1 MSQTVHD
8 LPLPVSSPLSNFLR
22 TPINWLL
29 IFVPITL
36 ILERVPNA
44 PAPLVFFS
52 AGISI
57 VPVAALIVR
66 ATEQLAT
73 RTGDAIGGL
82 LNATFGNAP
91 ELIISLVALRAGYLD
106 MVRASLVGA
115 ILANLLLA
123 LGVAFLTGGLR
134 FHDQKFN
141 PTAARAYSTMMFL
154 AAISMTVPSAFS
166 RVFAP
171 QGVVRE
177 EKLLNI
183 GIAVLLL
190 VAYALYILFSLKTH
204 STAFASVETESAE
217 HHEEQWSVARA
228 VGSLVLASVLAAWM
242 SEKLVGAA
250 EATGHALGM
259 SQVFIGIV
267 FVAIVGGAAE
277 SGSAIAMARKNK
289 MDLSLGIGL
298 GSCIQIALFVAPLL
312 VLTSYFIAPK
322 PLSLSFGRAEIG
334 SLFMA
339 VIIGAMVSA
348 DGQANWYK
356 GVQLI
361 TVYAIIALM
370 FYLIPEI
377 TG

>member
-1 MSQTVHD
+1 MSENVHE
-8 LPLPVSSPLSNFLR
+8 LPAPVSSPFSQFLR
-22 TPINWLL
+22 RPINWLL

-36 ILERVPNA
+36 ILERFEGA

-52 AGISI
+52 AGIAI
-57 VPVAALIVR
+57 VPIAALIVR

-123 LGVAFLTGGLR
+123 LGVAFFTGGLR

-177 EKLLNI
+177 EKLLNV
-183 GIAVLLL
+183 GIACLLL
-190 VAYALYILFSLKTH
+190 VAYGLYILFSLKTH
-204 STAFASVETESAE
+204 STAFASVEAESTE

-312 VLTSYFIAPK
+312 VLLSYFIAPQ

-356 GVQLI
+356 GIQLI

-370 FYLIPEI
+370 FYLMPEI